1 LPHPSPVFGFE
12 EPKLEAPIAY
22 ANYAYF
28 AKVMNETGRA
38 DRIVIKTEQSSE
50 TAQSQLAQALE
61 KQLAQANIRVRSVET
76 NTMLHAQ
83 ANHFISVLTVLLAVM
98 AVLFAGVGGLSL
110 TSTMS
115 LNVLERTRE
124 IGILRAIGASDGI
137 VAQVIIIEGI
147 FIGLF
152 SWLVAT
158 IISVP
163 LSRFLS
169 NSVGVTL
176 LNTSLHYSFSFSGI
190 FIWLVIAIIISTLAS
205 YLPAYSAS
213 RLSVREVLAY
223 E

>member
-1 LPHPSPVFGFE
+1 M
-12 EPKLEAPIAY
+12 AY

-38 DRIVIKTEQSSE
+38 DRIAIKTEQSSE
-50 TAQSQLAQALE
+50 TMQAQIAQALE
-61 KQLAQANIRVRSVET
+61 NNFARTDIRVRSVET
-76 NTMLHAQ
+76 NTMLHTQ
-83 ANHFISVLTVLLAVM
+83 ANRFISVLTALLAVM
-98 AVLFAGVGGLSL
+98 ALLFAGVGGLSL

-137 VAQVIIIEGI
+137 VAQIIIVEGV
-147 FIGLF
+147 FIGVF

-158 IISVP
+158 IISFP
-163 LSRFLS
+163 LSKFLS
-169 NSVGVTL
+169 GSVGMTL
-176 LNTSLHYSFSFSGI
+176 LNMPLHNEFSFGGI
-190 FIWLVIAIIISTLAS
+190 FIWLVIAIVISALAS
-205 YLPAYSAS
+205 YLPAHNAS